1 MISIRSLSNQEGQN
15 QQTIMIN
22 LKNQG
27 DLLDAFLALN
37 KANQINRKYIPYFS
51 FYKKNEIN
59 VYLKRETKHVL
70 SYP

>member
-1 MISIRSLSNQEGQN
+1 
-15 QQTIMIN
+15 MIN

-51 FYKKNEIN
+51 
-59 VYLKRETKHVL
+59 
-70 SYP
+70 

>member
-1 MISIRSLSNQEGQN
+1 
-15 QQTIMIN
+15 MIN

-51 FYKKNEIN
+51 FYKKMKSMFIRNE
-59 VYLKRETKHVL
+59 KRSTF
-70 SYP
+70 YPIHEKPGKPTLF